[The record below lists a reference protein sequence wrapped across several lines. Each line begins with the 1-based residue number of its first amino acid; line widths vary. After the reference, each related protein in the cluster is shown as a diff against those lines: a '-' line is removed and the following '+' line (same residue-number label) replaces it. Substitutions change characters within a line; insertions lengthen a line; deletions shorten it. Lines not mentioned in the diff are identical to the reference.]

1 MGSGRWD
8 YDAYEA
14 AEAYRRA
21 NGRSAFDYNDR
32 VLSRT
37 PRNQW
42 RAHPDLEPYGVGVR
56 ESRDSAEHPTS
67 LAISVLF
74 DVTGSMG
81 GVPRVLQTKLADLHG
96 LLLRKGYVDHPQ
108 ILFGAIGDAY
118 SDRVPLQ
125 VGQFE
130 SDNRMDDQLGDIVLE
145 GGGGG
150 QMRESYE
157 LAMYFMAHHTSLD
170 CHEKRGKRGYL
181 FIIGDEM
188 PYPNVNP
195 QQVSRVLGHRLDG
208 PGGAGRPSHPGRPG
222 EWPGGHLGR
231 GGFPT
236 TPIEDVVRDLTRKF
250 DVYYILPE
258 GSSYVGNDEV
268 LGAWRALLGQNVIQL
283 DDLDAVCETIALT
296 IGLAEDRID
305 LDGGLEDLREVGSG
319 AGRSVQRALG
329 ELDTHHGTRRDRRG
343 DPRGD
348 QRGDQR
354 GDRRGSRATHDPDVR
369 FLRAQGVGYT
379 YDSGYDNR
387 PESRW

>member
-1 MGSGRWD
+1 MGGGRWD
-8 YDAYEA
+8 YSAYEA
-14 AEAYRRA
+14 AEAYRKA

-42 RAHPDLEPYGVGVR
+42 RAHPSLDPYGVAVR

-67 LAISVLF
+67 LALAVLF

-108 ILFGAIGDAY
+108 IMFGAIGDAY

-125 VGQFE
+125 AGQFE
-130 SDNRMDDQLGDIVLE
+130 SDNRMDEQLGEIVLE

-170 CHEKRGKRGYL
+170 CFEKRGKRGYL

-188 PYPNVNP
+188 PYPSVNP
-195 QQVSRVLGHRLDG
+195 QQLSRVLGDRAD
-208 PGGAGRPSHPGRPG
+208 RGRPG
-222 EWPGGHLGR
+222 DWPGR
-231 GGFPT
+231 GAFAAPSV
-236 TPIEDVVRDLTRKF
+236 EDVVRELTRKY

-268 LGAWRALLGQNVIQL
+268 LGAWRTLLGQNVIQL

-296 IGLAEDRID
+296 IGLAEDRINLAEG
-305 LDGGLEDLREVGSG
+305 LDDLRDVGSG
-319 AGRSVQRALG
+319 AGRTVERALG
-329 ELDTHHGTRRDRRG
+329 GLEARRVQDRRHRDGRDRDHGTTP
-343 DPRGD
+343 DP
-348 QRGDQR
+348 
-354 GDRRGSRATHDPDVR
+354 AVR
-369 FLRAQGVGYT
+369 FLRAQGGIAWT
-379 YDSGYDNR
+379 DGWR
-387 PESRW
+387 

>member
-8 YDAYEA
+8 NNAYEA
-14 AEAYRRA
+14 AEVYRKA

-96 LLLRKGYVDHPQ
+96 LLLRKRYVDHPQ
-108 ILFGAIGDAY
+108 IMFGAIGDAY

-130 SDNRMDDQLGDIVLE
+130 SDNRMDSQLGDIVLE

-195 QQVSRVLGHRLDG
+195 QQVSLILGDSGDTPRGG
-208 PGGAGRPSHPGRPG
+208 PGERG
-222 EWPGGHLGR
+222 GR
-231 GGFPT
+231 GGRGNRPT
-236 TPIEDVVRDLTRKF
+236 TPIEQVVRDLTRKF

-258 GSSYVGNDEV
+258 GSSYAGNDEV

-305 LDGGLEDLREVGSG
+305 LDAGLDDLRNVGSR
-319 AGRSVQRALG
+319 AGGSVERALG
-329 ELDTHHGTRRDRRG
+329 DLDARRGNHRRDRHHSSADAAVRYLRSQG
-343 DPRGD
+343 AGYSYDAHDPRE
-348 QRGDQR
+348 
-354 GDRRGSRATHDPDVR
+354 APEPE
-369 FLRAQGVGYT
+369 
-379 YDSGYDNR
+379 YDNR
-387 PESRW
+387 PENRW

>member
-1 MGSGRWD
+1 MGMGSGRWD
-8 YDAYEA
+8 YNAYEA
-14 AEAYRRA
+14 AEAYRKRE
-21 NGRSAFDYNDR
+21 GRSAFDYNDR

-42 RAHPDLEPYGVGVR
+42 RAHPDLEPYGVAVR
-56 ESRDSAEHPTS
+56 ESRDSAEHPAS

-96 LLLRKGYVDHPQ
+96 LLLRKGYADPQ
-108 ILFGAIGDAY
+108 HIQIMFGAIGDAY

-157 LAMYFMAHHTSLD
+157 LAMYFMAHHTELD
-170 CHEKRGKRGYL
+170 CHQKRGKRGYL

-195 QQVSRVLGHRLDG
+195 QQVSRILGY
-208 PGGAGRPSHPGRPG
+208 PTANGRPG
-222 EWPGGHLGR
+222 ERPGAHLGR
-231 GGFPT
+231 DAFPAT
-236 TPIEDVVRDLTRKF
+236 STEEVVRDLTRKF

-296 IGLAEDRID
+296 IGLAENRID
-305 LDGGLEDLREVGSG
+305 LDGGLEDLRDVGSA
-319 AGRSVQRALG
+319 AGSSVERALG
-329 ELDTHHGTRRDRRG
+329 SLGSRRTRDGSDARDGRDRRDRRG
-343 DPRGD
+343 
-348 QRGDQR
+348 
-354 GDRRGSRATHDPDVR
+354 SRSSHDPDVR
-369 FLRAQGVGYT
+369 FLRAQGAGYT
-379 YDSGYDNR
+379 YDSGYDNG
-387 PESRW
+387 PESRY

>member
-8 YDAYEA
+8 YNAYEA
-14 AEAYRRA
+14 AEAYRKA
-21 NGRSAFDYNDR
+21 SGRSAFDYNDR

-81 GVPRVLQTKLADLHG
+81 GVPRVLQTKLGDLHG

-108 ILFGAIGDAY
+108 IMFGAIGDAY

-157 LAMYFMAHHTSLD
+157 LAMYFMAHHTALD
-170 CHEKRGKRGYL
+170 CHDKRGKRGYL

-195 QQVSRVLGHRLDG
+195 QQVSRLLG
-208 PGGAGRPSHPGRPG
+208 PSA
-222 EWPGGHLGR
+222 GR
-231 GGFPT
+231 GGQAGRAERPGRGGRGGSAT
-236 TPIEDVVRDLTRKF
+236 VPIEDVVRDLTRKF

-305 LDGGLEDLREVGSG
+305 LDGGLEDLRDVGSR
-319 AGRSVQRALG
+319 AGGSVERALG
-329 ELDTHHGTRRDRRG
+329 GLDTRRSGRRPSRHHTTA
-343 DPRGD
+343 DP
-348 QRGDQR
+348 
-354 GDRRGSRATHDPDVR
+354 AVR
-369 FLRAQGVGYT
+369 YLRSQGADYS

>member
-8 YDAYEA
+8 YNAYEA
-14 AEAYRRA
+14 AEAYRKA
-21 NGRSAFDYNDR
+21 NGHSAFDYHDR
-32 VLSRT
+32 VLSHT

-96 LLLRKGYVDHPQ
+96 LLLRKNYVDHPQ
-108 ILFGAIGDAY
+108 IMFGAIGDAY

-130 SDNRMDDQLGDIVLE
+130 SDNRMDDQLGEIVLE

-195 QQVSRVLGHRLDG
+195 TQLACVLGQTAG
-208 PGGAGRPSHPGRPG
+208 QTAGRPDRSGRQ
-222 EWPGGHLGR
+222 GR
-231 GGFPT
+231 GGGRAI
-236 TPIEDVVRDLTRKF
+236 PIEDVVRDVKRKF

-258 GSSYVGNDEV
+258 GSSYAGNDEV

-305 LDGGLEDLREVGSG
+305 LDAGLDDLRNVGSR
-319 AGRSVQRALG
+319 AGRSVERALG
-329 ELDTHHGTRRDRRG
+329 DLDARRGNHRRDRHRVSA
-343 DPRGD
+343 DP
-348 QRGDQR
+348 
-354 GDRRGSRATHDPDVR
+354 AVR
-369 FLRAQGVGYT
+369 YLRSQGAGYT
-379 YDSGYDNR
+379 YDSGIDDPGYDNR